1 MRRERGNSGN
11 ARKKTF
17 FFYRSCSFMEM
28 TLEVV
33 MVVVSMEVDKVV
45 DEVPDMVADR
55 SD

>member
-1 MRRERGNSGN
+1 
-11 ARKKTF
+11 
-17 FFYRSCSFMEM
+17 MEM

-55 SD
+55 TDWYILPYIEPHMMTVDEKKSKK